1 MSKILFLEDK
11 YSSKNTY
18 TTMHLTVRMAWHDN
32 GWNGK
37 VCCDPV
43 NNTYCTGVHSLLSGR
58 IEKRKDTTYESK
70 DGISN
75 NYIEPN
81 FAPENVPPCYWSI
94 NAFSDKGFHVKHH
107 HPFKKVKHTIDDT
120 VLPYSVFTWPFKLS
134 FVHSEDNKKVHGNY
148 WPDLEQRIRDFT
160 GKFKKDKSVVFF
172 YANYDNPV
180 SADDMKYL
188 LLGCSVVENIRMA
201 DHFPFSQKELDWIG
215 KGKASS
221 NMKNFPTLNWAVQV
235 THQNDKAILLP
246 YREYI
251 AHVDKY
257 PEEFEKLNDI
267 KVVIDE
273 PSLVRSFKY
282 VSMDI
287 DDDKCLYLLYKLR
300 KSILKI
306 REHNRHVITSDL
318 KDEEARIEE
327 MIQMVWEKRGIY
339 PSLAKVLSYF
349 LKKDCTSLSNAIIPL
364 LSKDNDLLIFFE
376 KAFKE
381 DIPDELEDYLD
392 DFDDLLGKREFE
404 RHYKA
409 FLKLALFNLTEH
421 QVKRIITSY
430 HDTIIKGLETNPYL
444 IYEYYVPAPPKND
457 LDIPDLQDEP
467 IDVYKID
474 VGMIPDSRFVK
485 RHRKIQNVR
494 ESSPERIRS
503 LIIEYL
509 WGLEG
514 AGHTYD
520 NLRTIVKN
528 ISEYP
533 LIFHTEAS
541 IDQNGILDLEDE
553 YKSHFQERLHM
564 EPVGEEKYVYLKE
577 LYRAETRIKER
588 IVHLLNR
595 NAHTDVGNDFKT
607 HIDNSVSKLKDKI
620 KDFDENSFREEREK
634 LYKNIFSQSLF
645 LLTGKPGSGKTYETS
660 QVIKQLKSLNQGLEI
675 LAPTG
680 KAALRITE
688 NIKANTGLEIK
699 ADTIDRYIY
708 ENGFWWAYEDW
719 DRLYDLPDNEKITVT
734 NLIID
739 ESSMIDL
746 QKLYILFSIIKF
758 NDEYPKRV
766 VFVGDE
772 NQLPP
777 IGFGKPFHDII
788 THVLSNES
796 LYERNYI
803 HLATNCRQE
812 NDLNIIKLAEAF
824 SDKNRYFEESLNLL
838 YQRGNVSDGLAV
850 NYWKTKEELQKLIV
864 STIQSLLK
872 NELTAESSFIDNA
885 LANPTTEDEVYLEH
899 LENRKDLI
907 DTALADGS
915 DVAKFNLLHGLYENG
930 YVPNKNNDFRRNI
943 MLEKLQLLSP
953 YRPDF
958 FGVLGLNKLI
968 QHNFRD
974 ISYKDPDT
982 NFYHSEKLIRV
993 SNYYSGY
1000 GRNKKLILSNGSIGI
1015 VTSHSGGEKKYFF
1028 KDADWVLKWIDEE
1041 EQFDLAYSI
1050 TVHKSQGSDFDNVF
1064 LVIPNKLNMLNKE
1077 LIYTALTRSKQ
1088 RLFLFIYDEID
1099 NLLIKA
1105 KGVSTLL
1112 TRQSSIFDKPE
1123 DKRLKYYPRKGE
1135 KPVRSKGEYIIHKA
1149 LQRSGLTFE
1158 YEEELRLANLKYP
1171 IHPDFV
1177 IKLEDGT
1184 KIYWEHLGMLDTR
1197 KYFNDWI
1204 KRRKDYT
1211 EHNIFD
1217 FVVTTDDMNGIKEE
1231 ELDKLID
1238 DIRNKRLKVTHEN
1251 RFSNHHYQLY

>member
-1 MSKILFLEDK
+1 
-11 YSSKNTY
+11 
-18 TTMHLTVRMAWHDN
+18 MHLTVRMAWHDN
-32 GWNGK
+32 SWNGQ
-37 VCCDPV
+37 VCCNPV

-58 IEKRKDTTYESK
+58 IEKRKDTEYESQE
-70 DGISN
+70 GVRN
-75 NYIEPN
+75 EYVAQN

-94 NAFSDKGFHVKHH
+94 NAFSDKGFPVKHH
-107 HPFKKVKHTIDDT
+107 HPFNSVRHTIDDT

-134 FVHSEDNKKVHGNY
+134 FVHSEEAKKIHGNY
-148 WPDLEQRIRDFT
+148 WPDLEQRIADFT
-160 GKFKKDKSVVFF
+160 GKFKKDKSIVFF

-180 SADDMKYL
+180 SADEMKYL

-201 DHFPFSQKELDWIG
+201 DNFPFTQRELDKMG
-215 KGKASS
+215 KGKSGS
-221 NMKNFPTLNWAVQV
+221 NMKNFPTMNWALQV
-235 THQNDKAILLP
+235 THQPHKAVLLP
-246 YREYI
+246 YKEYI
-251 AHVDKY
+251 SHVDNY

-267 KVVIDE
+267 KVVIEE

-300 KSILKI
+300 KAIYKI
-306 REHNRHVITSDL
+306 REHNRQIVTSNLD
-318 KDEEARIEE
+318 DEEARIEA
-327 MIQMVWEKRGIY
+327 MIEMVWAKRGIY
-339 PSLAKVLSYF
+339 PSLTKVLSYF
-349 LKKDCTSLSNAIIPL
+349 LKKDCTNLSNAILPL
-364 LSKDNDLLIFFE
+364 LSKDNDLLMCFDRIS
-376 KAFKE
+376 KD
-381 DIPDELEDYLD
+381 DIPDELEDFAD
-392 DFDDLLGKREFE
+392 DFDDLFGRAEFKRN
-404 RHYKA
+404 YKA
-409 FLKLALFNLTEH
+409 YLKLSLFNLTDH
-421 QVKRIITSY
+421 QIKRIITTY
-430 HDTIIKGLETNPYL
+430 HDVVIKGLETNPYL
-444 IYEYYVPAPPKND
+444 IYEHYLPNPPKNE

-485 RHRKIQNVR
+485 RHRKIQNIR

-509 WGLEG
+509 WSLEA

-520 NLRTIVKN
+520 NLRTVVRSIK
-528 ISEYP
+528 EYP

-541 IDQNGILDLEDE
+541 IDENGILDLEDE
-553 YKSHFQERLHM
+553 YKSHFQSRLHI

-577 LYRAETRIKER
+577 LYRSEARIKER
-588 IVHLLNR
+588 IDQLLNR
-595 NAHTDVGNDFKT
+595 KPHTDVSDNFRT
-607 HIDNSVSKLKDKI
+607 HIENSISKLKDKI
-620 KDFDENSFREEREK
+620 KGFDQDSFTHEREK
-634 LYKNIFSQSLF
+634 LYNNIFSQSLF

-660 QVIKQLKSLNQGLEI
+660 QVIRQLKSLNQGLEI

-708 ENGFWWAYEDW
+708 ENGYWWAYEDW
-719 DRLYDLPDNEKITVT
+719 DRLHELPENEKMTVT

-788 THVLSNES
+788 THVISKENLFDK
-796 LYERNYI
+796 NYI
-803 HLATNCRQE
+803 HLSSNCRQE

-824 SDKNRYFEESLNLL
+824 SDKSRYFEESLNLL
-838 YQRGNVSDGLAV
+838 YQRGKVSDGL
-850 NYWKTKEELQKLIV
+850 NIHYWKTKEELQRLMV
-864 STIQSLLK
+864 SNIQSLLQS
-872 NELTAESSFIDNA
+872 ELTSETSVIKSVIAQGKEEESVLEHLANRHDLIENA
-885 LANPTTEDEVYLEH
+885 LAS
-899 LENRKDLI
+899 
-907 DTALADGS
+907 GS
-915 DVAKFNLLHGLYENG
+915 DITRFNLLHGLYENG
-930 YVPNKNNDFRRNI
+930 YVPNKGNAFRKYLT
-943 MLEKLQLLSP
+943 LEKLQLLSP

-958 FGVLGLNKLI
+958 FGVIGLNKLV
-968 QHNFRD
+968 QKNFRD
-974 ISYKDPDT
+974 TSYKDPDT
-982 NFYHSEKLIRV
+982 SFYHADKLIRI

-1000 GRNKKLILSNGSIGI
+1000 GRDKKLILSNGSIGV
-1015 VTSHSGGEKKYFF
+1015 VTNHSGGEKKYFF
-1028 KDADWVLKWIDEE
+1028 KDADWMLKWIDDE

-1050 TVHKSQGSDFDNVF
+1050 TVHKSQGSDFDTVF

-1077 LIYTALTRSKQ
+1077 LVYTALTRSKQ
-1088 RLFLFIYDEID
+1088 RLYLFIYDESD
-1099 NLLIKA
+1099 NLLVKA
-1105 KGVSTLL
+1105 KRASALL

-1123 DKRLKYYPRKGE
+1123 DKRIKYYPRKGE
-1135 KPVRSKGEYIIHKA
+1135 KPVRSKAEYIIHKA
-1149 LQRSGLTFE
+1149 LQRSGLKFE
-1158 YEEELRLANLKYP
+1158 YEEELRLERLSFP

-1177 IKLEDGT
+1177 IKLEGGT

-1197 KYFNDWI
+1197 KYFNDWM
-1204 KRRKDYT
+1204 RRKQDYMN
-1211 EHNIFD
+1211 HDLFD
-1217 FVVTTDDMNGIKEE
+1217 FVITTDDMNGIKDEVI
-1231 ELDKLID
+1231 DKVIN
-1238 DIRNKRLKVTHEN
+1238 DIRNKTLQVTSNN